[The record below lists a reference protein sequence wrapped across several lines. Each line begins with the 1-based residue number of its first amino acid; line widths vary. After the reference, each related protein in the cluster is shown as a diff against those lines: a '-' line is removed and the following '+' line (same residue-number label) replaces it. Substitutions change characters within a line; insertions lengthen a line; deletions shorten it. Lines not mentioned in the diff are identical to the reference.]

1 MKEIFPSSNS
11 KKSNLSPNEQ
21 AITNQQYADL
31 VRRTNEA
38 VCCATA
44 ACQCVSDF
52 NSNPNLNKAGV
63 ITATSICG
71 TTQVAS
77 NLVYSNYA
85 TVNCRLCASNIDIDG
100 THHIR
105 PNELSLAGITSDEC
119 ISTIQGVDFQNG
131 QASAS
136 FISADDARITDIEIE
151 NKACISCANIYR
163 GNICNVN
170 ITTADV
176 TTLGAECGLVCNLDV
191 TNLNADTLSANC
203 FTPSSI
209 DTEEITAETAD
220 FQNITHLSNPQ
231 YITQELAD
239 TGDYWI
245 LLPIFTNG
253 NFFIQANNDDE
264 KMLWSTEITN
274 SLKNIQIR
282 WSQDAYNYIKDF
294 KIAEDARGASV
305 LQIHANLNN
314 ETAKL
319 YHQSISTSNT
329 NQLAIYSTDQL
340 PDAEAFNVNKLTGT
354 WIQDIIFT
362 NTLNVKN
369 LEMDNVA
376 VDCVSI
382 CKELRLPNG
391 YDYSNPE
398 NPEPILCKGE
408 LNQYVQNKCQ
418 DLGVVPTWVTPAP
431 IVETSC
437 TDLMMSCDIAK
448 YDGSAKTA
456 NCRNQEISY
465 CSAMRF
471 NWCCEYDYEA
481 GIQCIIVPNTVCIM
495 EIGTCVPVSYGIF
508 QRNVYAG
515 CANLCWYSAENCEL
529 NVPFRIFGSD
539 YYYCFYQEYYSC
551 SYPIIHLGGD
561 NVNCHSCVH
570 GFLDVSRNLCVC
582 GCCNR
587 LSGETTVTT
596 LYASNGRLASRYCEN
611 SRCLSNWSGDW
622 KIGNASTGGYVAPID
637 CLYDASNNNPIIWDG
652 AVKTLKRSDKIELNC
667 ADIENLSVHGD
678 LYVDGTM
685 HVDDVETVETTGNFL
700 MTRTNCNS
708 GLSANETSGIVV
720 NNYDGC
726 DKPIA
731 VVSDCT
737 GTVRV
742 GEAQKTETSYSTAI
756 YNKSTDTWTDG
767 TWATITPTGVLTK
780 WDSKSEDGNYITYT
794 NAVFTDISV
803 GNVTNL
809 QPILTRNEANAM
821 TDTGLMKWDATNSR
835 AVTIDAPTCDE
846 QVLTACICGSRTYR
860 AGLICRADGCI
871 ACMCSPGTVVPS
883 DCTYQLSPYGIQ
895 TCNKVKVL
903 DLACVA
909 GCSMFPEWANCKYIY
924 FCYDAQC
931 NYYELSRIGYTMSGS
946 TECPYIGAL
955 NLNQKTGRVLYRDSS
970 CPYYDIWTEMY
981 YATNLCFG
989 AYYVTTPTTTG
1000 YCWQDKQAGNYTFAS
1015 MACYEAYA
1023 ATHNI
1028 PENSTINIE
1037 NEETYLKVEEEF

>member
-1 MKEIFPSSNS
+1 MKEIFPSSNN

-100 THHIR
+100 TRHIR
-105 PNELSLAGITSDEC
+105 PNEVSLAGITSDEC

-131 QASAS
+131 QIGAS

-151 NKACISCANIYR
+151 NKACISCAAIYR

-170 ITTADV
+170 IDAADV

-209 DTEEITAETAD
+209 ETEEITAETVD

-253 NFFIQANNDDE
+253 NFFIQANNDGE

-376 VDCVSI
+376 VDCVTI
-382 CKELRLPNG
+382 CKQLRLTCG
-391 YDYSNPE
+391 YEDQGGIDVSVVTAGT
-398 NPEPILCKGE
+398 C
-408 LNQYVQNKCQ
+408 NQYVQNK
-418 DLGVVPTWVTPAP
+418 DLGHGVVPTWVTPAP

-529 NVPFRIFGSD
+529 NVPFRIYGSD

-587 LSGETTVTT
+587 LNGETTVAT
-596 LYASNGRLASRYCEN
+596 LYASCGRLVSRYCEN

-637 CLYDASNNNPIIWDG
+637 CLYDAANNNPIIWDG
-652 AVKTLKRSDKIELNC
+652 AAKTLKRSDKIELNC
-667 ADIENLSVHGD
+667 ADITNLSVHGD

-767 TWATITPTGVLTK
+767 TTTITPTGVLTK

-846 QVLTACICGSRTYR
+846 QVLTACI
-860 AGLICRADGCI
+860 
-871 ACMCSPGTVVPS
+871 
-883 DCTYQLSPYGIQ
+883 
-895 TCNKVKVL
+895 
-903 DLACVA
+903 
-909 GCSMFPEWANCKYIY
+909 
-924 FCYDAQC
+924 
-931 NYYELSRIGYTMSGS
+931 SG
-946 TECPYIGAL
+946 A
-955 NLNQKTGRVLYRDSS
+955 
-970 CPYYDIWTEMY
+970 
-981 YATNLCFG
+981 
-989 AYYVTTPTTTG
+989 TTG
-1000 YCWQDKQAGNYTFAS
+1000 YCWKDKQAGNYTFAS